1 MALITKQL
9 EQPVIGDVV
18 KLNHDIHG
26 ETGKLLTVIHSYEGR
41 GQQLVQLID
50 SDLKVFE
57 DIPAKALALV
67 HRYG

>member
-1 MALITKQL
+1 MAQIIKNF
-9 EQPVIGDVV
+9 EQAVIGDVV

-50 SDLKVFE
+50 SDMRVFE

-67 HRYG
+67 KRYD

>member
-1 MALITKQL
+1 MAQIIKRF
-9 EQPVIGDVV
+9 EQAIIGDVV

-26 ETGKLLTVIHSYEGR
+26 ETGKLLTVVKAYEGY

-50 SDLKVFE
+50 SDMRVFE

-67 HRYG
+67 KRYE